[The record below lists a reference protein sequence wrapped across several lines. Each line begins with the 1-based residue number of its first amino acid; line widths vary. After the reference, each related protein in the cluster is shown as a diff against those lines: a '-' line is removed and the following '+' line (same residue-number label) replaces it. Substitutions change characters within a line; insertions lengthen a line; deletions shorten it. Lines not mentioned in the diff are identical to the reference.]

1 MTAHGNFVPL
11 ETVEPEMAR
20 QLLPARL
27 LVSAKT
33 FAEAAEAVDKRL
45 QAESIAAPLQ
55 EACKRQEQFLLETLV
70 R

>member
-1 MTAHGNFVPL
+1 
-11 ETVEPEMAR
+11 MAR